1 MSIIIGWLAGCLS
14 AVLARLVVGLPP
26 YRFGNCSATECN
38 LLMMEIPL
46 SRRAHLRHCLE
57 RLKDMVPV
65 GADAAR
71 HTTLG
76 LLTKAKRYIKV
87 SGERRRIL
95 RIIDDN

>member
-1 MSIIIGWLAGCLS
+1 
-14 AVLARLVVGLPP
+14 
-26 YRFGNCSATECN
+26 
-38 LLMMEIPL
+38 MMEIPL